1 VNDPKPPIA
10 NGEWYLRSDMS
21 SQTARLQR
29 RVGLPGAVT
38 IGLGSMVGTGIFV
51 SVGIAAGISGP
62 SVLLAIVIAALV
74 ATCNGLN
81 SAQLAASHPVSG
93 GTYEYGYRYLT
104 PWLGFTAGWM
114 FLLAKSASAA
124 TAALGFAGYFSNAL
138 ALPSVVFVPLALAAV
153 LLLTAV
159 AASGIQRSNLM
170 NAVIVSVTLF
180 GLAAFVV
187 GGFPNVSADHFLPFF
202 APSSGE
208 GHAVGAFLHACALMF
223 VAYTGYGRIATL
235 GEEVREPRRTIPRA
249 IVATMLVTTVLYV
262 AVAGVAVGAS
272 GASTLGQVTAGA
284 LEARVAPLSIAAQG
298 FALPLVSQV
307 VAMSAVTAMLGV
319 LLNLILGLS
328 RVALAMGRRGD
339 MPIALAQLNC
349 AGTTPTWAVWA
360 VGVAISVLVLIGDV
374 QLTWSFSAFTVLI
387 YYALTNAAALRLP
400 TSQRI
405 FPTWVAWTGLAA
417 CLFLAFWV
425 EPAIWLI
432 GLGCIGLGL
441 IWHAIA
447 RALYRPAI

>member
-1 VNDPKPPIA
+1 
-10 NGEWYLRSDMS
+10 
-21 SQTARLQR
+21 
-29 RVGLPGAVT
+29 
-38 IGLGSMVGTGIFV
+38 MVGTGIFV
-51 SVGIAAGISGP
+51 SVGIAAGISGS

-153 LLLTAV
+153 LLLTVV

-425 EPAIWLI
+425 KPAIWLI

>member
-1 VNDPKPPIA
+1 
-10 NGEWYLRSDMS
+10 MS

-29 RVGLPGAVT
+29 QVGLPGAVA

-62 SVLLAIVIAALV
+62 SVLLAIIVAALV

-138 ALPSVVFVPLALAAV
+138 VLPSAVFVPLALAAV

-170 NAVIVSVTLF
+170 NAAIVSVTLF
-180 GLAAFVV
+180 GLVAFVV

-202 APSSGE
+202 APSGGE

-249 IVATMLVTTVLYV
+249 IAATMLVTTVLYV
-262 AVAGVAVGAS
+262 AVAGVAVGTI

-284 LEARVAPLSIAAQG
+284 LEAQVAPLSIAAQG

-339 MPIALAQLNC
+339 MPIALAQLNR

-360 VGVAISVLVLIGDV
+360 VGVAISVLVLISDV

-447 RALYRPAI
+447 RALYRPAM

>member
-1 VNDPKPPIA
+1 
-10 NGEWYLRSDMS
+10 
-21 SQTARLQR
+21 
-29 RVGLPGAVT
+29 
-38 IGLGSMVGTGIFV
+38 
-51 SVGIAAGISGP
+51 
-62 SVLLAIVIAALV
+62 VI
-74 ATCNGLN
+74 
-81 SAQLAASHPVSG
+81 
-93 GTYEYGYRYLT
+93 
-104 PWLGFTAGWM
+104 
-114 FLLAKSASAA
+114 
-124 TAALGFAGYFSNAL
+124 
-138 ALPSVVFVPLALAAV
+138 VPLALAAV

-249 IVATMLVTTVLYV
+249 IAATMLVTTVLYV

-307 VAMSAVTAMLGV
+307 VAISAVTAMLGV

>member
-1 VNDPKPPIA
+1 
-10 NGEWYLRSDMS
+10 MS

-29 RVGLPGAVT
+29 QAGLPGAVT
-38 IGLGSMVGTGIFV
+38 IGLSSMVGTGIFV

-62 SVLLAIVIAALV
+62 SVVLAIIIAALV

-153 LLLTAV
+153 LLLTVV

-272 GASTLGQVTAGA
+272 GASTLGQVTAGV

>member
-1 VNDPKPPIA
+1 
-10 NGEWYLRSDMS
+10 MS

-29 RVGLPGAVT
+29 QVGLPGAVM

-62 SVLLAIVIAALV
+62 SVVLAIIIAALV
-74 ATCNGLN
+74 AMCNGLN

-93 GTYEYGYRYLT
+93 GTYEYGYRYLN

-208 GHAVGAFLHACALMF
+208 GHAVGAFLHACALVF

-262 AVAGVAVGAS
+262 AVAGVAVGTI

-307 VAMSAVTAMLGV
+307 VAISAVTAMLGV

-339 MPIALAQLNC
+339 MPIALAQLNR